1 MTDGPRVGVATSVR
15 DRLPSSSRYELLV
28 KVASGGMATVY
39 VGRLAGAAGFW
50 RLVAIK
56 RAHPHLLDDAAGV
69 RMLVTEARL
78 ASKIHHPNVVSVQD
92 VEELEGELLLV
103 MDYVEGASLSALIA
117 RAEDQR
123 TTIPLRVVLRVL
135 LDAAAGLHAAHALAD
150 DNGRALGLVHR
161 DVSPHNV
168 LIGIDGVARLA
179 DFGIAKVSQ
188 TGSSGAGTA
197 TGALKGKVAYMAPE
211 YVEAGEIDAR
221 SDVFALGVVAWEAIT
236 RRRLFRGNN
245 DIETLQMVYIADVS
259 PPSVVAPWVTPKLDA
274 VVLKALARAPEDRY
288 ATASEFADALE
299 AVARAESLLA
309 TPAEVTATVR
319 ELVGPILASRRAL
332 VRARLPAE
340 TSDSRD
346 VDPVTGSIPIFV
358 DGEPRT
364 LTLPASIPPDGP
376 PRASEI
382 TTLGSGAA
390 ARSMNA
396 PPLPKRSRTIPAIA
410 LALGISSVIALFVV
424 SQSHPKTGAVPS
436 PAAEAQ
442 SSPSPIASAFS
453 SAAPTAIAAPTPPA
467 TTTAPTTQSAAP
479 TTSTTPS
486 VSSPAKVRSPHA
498 HPPPPTTAHPQD
510 KAPPNPYA
518 Q

>member
-117 RAEDQR
+117 RAEDQK
-123 TTIPLRVVLRVL
+123 TTIPLKVVLRIL

-150 DNGRALGLVHR
+150 DNGHSLGLVHR

-221 SDVFALGVVAWEAIT
+221 GDVFALGVVAWEAIT
-236 RRRLFRGNN
+236 RRRLFRGAN
-245 DIETLQMVYIADVS
+245 DIETLQMVYVADVS

-274 VVLKALARAPEDRY
+274 VVLKALARVPEDRY
-288 ATASEFADALE
+288 ATANDFAEALE

-332 VRARLPAE
+332 VREKLPAE
-340 TSDSRD
+340 MSDSKD
-346 VDPVTGSIPIFV
+346 ADPTTGSIPIFV

-376 PRASEI
+376 PRTPEI

-390 ARSMNA
+390 ARSMNSG
-396 PPLPKRSRTIPAIA
+396 PLQKRSRTIPAIA
-410 LALGISSVIALFVV
+410 LTLGISSVIAFFVI
-424 SQSHPKTGAVPS
+424 SQSHSKTAAVPS

-442 SSPSPIASAFS
+442 SSPIASAS
-453 SAAPTAIAAPTPPA
+453 DSAASSAIAAPTPPP
-467 TTTAPTTQSAAP
+467 TTTASATSNATPTA
-479 TTSTTPS
+479 STTPS
-486 VSSPAKVRSPHA
+486 ISASAKMRLPHA
-498 HPPPPTTAHPQD
+498 HPPPPTTHPQD
-510 KAPPNPYA
+510 KAPPNPYG